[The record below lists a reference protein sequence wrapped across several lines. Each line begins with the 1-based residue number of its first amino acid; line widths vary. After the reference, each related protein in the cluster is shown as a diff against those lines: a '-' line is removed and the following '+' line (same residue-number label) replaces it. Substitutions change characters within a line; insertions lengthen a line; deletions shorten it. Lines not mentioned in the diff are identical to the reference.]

1 MIFNWRTNLETFP
14 YNRTKK
20 NRQDKAECNQKE
32 ITLQMANN
40 FWKKQNKKNFLIE
53 TYLILHLL
61 STLNEVKNVLFHEGK
76 QINRERGCDEG
87 DLFSALLEVL
97 QW

>member
-1 MIFNWRTNLETFP
+1 
-14 YNRTKK
+14 
-20 NRQDKAECNQKE
+20 
-32 ITLQMANN
+32 MANN
-40 FWKKQNKKNFLIE
+40 FWKKKNKKKTNKKNFLIE